1 MDVGPSFADLHYETG
16 SYSLME
22 IIQKFPLPVVVF
34 CDASNSALPVDR
46 TRFNLD
52 LRQPLLLYR
61 NRNIRKVSAR
71 SVHIEPSTRTFQDVG
86 EPLLIPEDYKGYF
99 SLLKKN
105 YNNGPV
111 DAFVPHYQ
119 EIFEVADTN
128 TETFLIGGERRV
140 QALQIVRRE
149 NGSIIHQ
156 QRTLFPGDVLRKGK
170 IYIGEKRRKS
180 KLFRK
185 TKVVTEKYLLCT
197 DDADREILLP
207 FDQKGLFYTLSTNSG
222 DANRPVM
229 QMSDVVNKKCFPCIV
244 RLVYGRIPNTP
255 CSFTGTL
262 RLERADLEQSVIAA
276 TLVNTKNILLE
287 IPTSCDLRFNV
298 AVSNDD
304 LFGMP
309 SYHQALE
316 LCNEKGSIY
325 MRNIKVCHTIDSDTH
340 NKCPFNLPMEHPD
353 TTEAVRRRRDLSLQ
367 LSVGTDASEENSLS
381 SQSRPDRTSDYV
393 EMRSVK
399 SDSLTEDSMDEELNG
414 LSVYSKEIGH
424 NDEIPPPCTCTP
436 QFTNPSYMENSEKQ
450 SESTKET
457 NPVLQIFLENKLFSV
472 EIGDNESS
480 TDPPGEPVEPNQPP
494 NQGPAP
500 KPCIGCGGSLDS
512 GIQMELDGQG
522 GRRPSTHVF
531 SEVAHS
537 IEDDVTYDVPR
548 LATRRVSAPPGC
560 SASASIAEKNIVS
573 AKEAFNRRPS
583 TCPRRPPP
591 PLPAS
596 KEATADYS
604 TIEFAIEE
612 YDSEEDNTE
621 PLYQNIAGSQTNL
634 EEICRHRGDNSRLT
648 PASSRCSST
657 RDSGHLSDECLPG
670 PSSRNFDRDQLSP
683 NIFQSLPIGEIPNL
697 PRSRRNSISP
707 SIDDYQNSPMKVP
720 ALPASKGIRR
730 NSRCD
735 SPLLVDLPKHREQ
748 NCSNEENNND
758 SKSSDVVSAKA
769 DDSRINP
776 EEFVKALQL
785 NINEQ
790 EDEVTK
796 ESSVQGR
803 FEGSQ
808 EELCSDNG
816 ESGPRERNYSVS
828 SLQSID
834 ASDDNLD
841 ESEGKDQQTIRND
854 EKQVSRR
861 YGSKIRQEKKKSRQS
876 KDVSKMTAEE
886 LAIEFRRV
894 GIKQTTIELVLS
906 LNLNGIALLEKY
918 HNHDTIGD
926 FLPSAGL
933 IDQQKI
939 SLFIQGCKY

>member
-1 MDVGPSFADLHYETG
+1 MEEEHSFADLNYETG

-34 CDASNSALPVDR
+34 CDASNSALPVDK

-71 SVHIEPSTRTFQDVG
+71 SVHIDPATRAFQDVG

-111 DAFVPHYQ
+111 DDFVPHYQ
-119 EIFEVADTN
+119 EILEVADTN

-276 TLVNTKNILLE
+276 TLVNTRNILLE

-304 LFGMP
+304 LFHMP

-340 NKCPFNLPMEHPD
+340 NKCPFNLPMEHSE
-353 TTEAVRRRRDLSLQ
+353 TTEAVKRRRDLSMQ
-367 LSVGTDASEENSLS
+367 LSVGTDVSEENSLG
-381 SQSRPDRTSDYV
+381 SQSRADRTSDYA

-414 LSVYSKEIGH
+414 FSVFSKEINY

-436 QFTNPSYMENSEKQ
+436 KFTNPSYMENSGESQ

-457 NPVLQIFLENKLFSV
+457 NPVLQIFLDNKLFSV
-472 EIGDNESS
+472 EIGTNESS
-480 TDPPGEPVEPNQPP
+480 TDPSGELIEPKQPQNQE
-494 NQGPAP
+494 PAP
-500 KPCIGCGGSLDS
+500 KPCIGCGGDLDS

-537 IEDDVTYDVPR
+537 HSVEDDVTYDVPR

-560 SASASIAEKNIVS
+560 SAASSFAENNIAS
-573 AKEAFNRRPS
+573 PKEVFNRRSS
-583 TCPRRPPP
+583 TSPRRPPP
-591 PLPAS
+591 PLPTS
-596 KEATADYS
+596 NEATADFS

-612 YDSEEDNTE
+612 YDSEEDYTE

-634 EEICRHRGDNSRLT
+634 EEMCRHRGNNSRHT

-657 RDSGHLSDECLPG
+657 RDSGHLSDECLPC
-670 PSSRNFDRDQLSP
+670 PSSRNYDRDQLSP
-683 NIFQSLPIGEIPNL
+683 NIFKSVPIGEIPNL

-720 ALPASKGIRR
+720 ALPASKGIRG
-730 NSRCD
+730 NNRCD
-735 SPLLVDLPKHREQ
+735 SPLSVDSTKDRGQ
-748 NCSNEENNND
+748 NGSNEENNND
-758 SKSSDVVSAKA
+758 SKSSDVDLARAESP
-769 DDSRINP
+769 RINP
-776 EEFVKALQL
+776 EDFDKTLQL
-785 NINEQ
+785 NIAEQ
-790 EDEVTK
+790 ENVVTK
-796 ESSVQGR
+796 ESRVQA
-803 FEGSQ
+803 GSEESH
-808 EELCSDNG
+808 EELCLENG
-816 ESGPRERNYSVS
+816 ENGSRERNYSVS
-828 SLQSID
+828 SSQSID
-834 ASDDNLD
+834 ASDDNID
-841 ESEGKDQQTIRND
+841 GNE

-861 YGSKIRQEKKKSRQS
+861 YGSKIRPEKKKSRQS
-876 KDVSKMTAEE
+876 KDVSKMSAEE